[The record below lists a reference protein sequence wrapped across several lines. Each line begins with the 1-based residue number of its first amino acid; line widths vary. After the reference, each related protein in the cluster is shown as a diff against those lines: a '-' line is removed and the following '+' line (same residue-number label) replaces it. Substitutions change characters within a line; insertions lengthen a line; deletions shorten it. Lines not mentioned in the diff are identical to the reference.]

1 MFLLL
6 GNSFKNRG
14 EARRVLTLLRD
25 DDDIKKLKRNRTTG
39 LTIMVITPYRAQV
52 ALLSRELAA
61 QQLDANIRVKVD
73 TVDAFQGQE
82 ADIVLFTLV
91 RTHLAGFTDE

>member
-1 MFLLL
+1 M
-6 GNSFKNRG
+6 
-14 EARRVLTLLRD
+14 LRD
-25 DDDIKKLKRNRTTG
+25 GDDIKKLKRNKTTG

-61 QQLDANIRVKVD
+61 QQLGANIRIKVD

>member
-1 MFLLL
+1 M
-6 GNSFKNRG
+6 
-14 EARRVLTLLRD
+14 LRD
-25 DDDIKKLKRNRTTG
+25 DADIKKLKRNRMIG
-39 LTIMVITPYRAQV
+39 LTIMVITPYRARAQV

-61 QQLDANIRVKVD
+61 QQLDSNVRVKVD

-91 RTHLAGFTDE
+91 RTHLAGLTDE

>member
-25 DDDIKKLKRNRTTG
+25 DADIKKLKRSRTTG

-61 QQLDANIRVKVD
+61 HQLDANVKID

-91 RTHLAGFTDE
+91 RTHMAGFTDE